1 MDFQEYCVNG
11 KCRGIGGA
19 GCTHEFAVA
28 KESTLDRIVSAH
40 ERVEIWHEVLYFIL
54 LCQIDRCGPSAP
66 IILQI
71 ELCGMFV

>member
-1 MDFQEYCVNG
+1 MDFQDCVNG
-11 KCRGIGGA
+11 KCGGIG
-19 GCTHEFAVA
+19 ELDVNMSSRWQ
-28 KESTLDRIVSAH
+28 KSLDRIVSAH